1 MKRGYV
7 VCPKCN
13 GTGIMTLENGKEARC
28 SFCFSS
34 GEVPKEKTMQ
44 TNEEYIRSCSTE
56 ELAELLAKIQTD
68 EYELP
73 VDTAY
78 INAWKSWLKEEHK

>member
-13 GTGIMTLENGKEARC
+13 GTGIMTFENGKEARC

-44 TNEEYIRSCSTE
+44 TNEEYIQTCNHKELTE
-56 ELAELLAKIQTD
+56 ILFRMIVHGTVIRPD
-68 EYELP
+68 REYISE
-73 VDTAY
+73 
-78 INAWKSWLKEEHK
+78 WLKEAHI